1 MKNFAIDRLSREELI
16 ELCEIY
22 AKNWLALDGV
32 WFQSIE
38 NKFGIGEA
46 LKHDAN
52 AWRRYTVI
60 EAKRIKDFLQLP
72 EKAGIEGLKKA
83 LSLRFYALLNEDEI
97 ITEENTLLY
106 KVKTCRVQYARQRKG
121 MEYHP
126 CKPVGLI
133 EYTYFA
139 KTIDSRF
146 ETEAVSCHPDI
157 TDTSCNCIWKF
168 TLKKD

>member
-1 MKNFAIDRLSREELI
+1 MELIHSLTKEQLI

-38 NKFGIGEA
+38 NKYGISEA
-46 LKHDAN
+46 LEHDAN

-60 EAKRIKDFLQLP
+60 EARRIKEFLKLP
-72 EKAGIEGLKKA
+72 EHAGIEGLKKA
-83 LSLRFYALLNEDEI
+83 LSLRFYALLSEDCI
-97 ITEENTLLY
+97 IQENDDTILY
-106 KVKTCRVQYARQRKG
+106 KVITCRVQEARKRKG
-121 MEYHP
+121 MTYHP

-139 KTIDSRF
+139 QTIDCRF
-146 ETEAVSCHPDI
+146 ETEAVSCHPDV
-157 TDTSCNCIWKF
+157 TDNSCNCIWKF
-168 TLKKD
+168 TLRKKL

>member
-46 LKHDAN
+46 LEHDAN

-106 KVKTCRVQYARQRKG
+106 KV
-121 MEYHP
+121 
-126 CKPVGLI
+126 
-133 EYTYFA
+133 
-139 KTIDSRF
+139 
-146 ETEAVSCHPDI
+146 
-157 TDTSCNCIWKF
+157 
-168 TLKKD
+168 